1 GRPELRTNLERPAAV
16 LLSPPPS
23 RLPLMSVFW
32 NGLFIERHR
41 LLVAIVGRIQEYRQ
55 RLVAVRL
62 VKEAMRLR
70 SVGTAAQLVLDARQ
84 AIEKIGM
91 LGTLNER
98 SFEVRQC
105 VILTA
110 NPVIELAPLET
121 ESPEIAER

>member
-1 GRPELRTNLERPAAV
+1 
-16 LLSPPPS
+16 
-23 RLPLMSVFW
+23 MSVFW
-32 NGLFIERHR
+32 NGLFVERHR

-62 VKEAMRLR
+62 VKESMRLR

-110 NPVIELAPLET
+110 DPVIELAPLET